1 MKTKNLLVS
10 FVTLATIVLLATTLV
25 SAKDSI
31 TTDPVKVYIRGD
43 LVSYFGNEVISVT
56 EGETIPI
63 RVVFNSDVTDSDV
76 KVEAKIEGYDVD
88 VEDET
93 SRFDIEAGKTYS
105 KSLSVRIPTE
115 LNDELSD
122 DATLEVR
129 IYSKDFETEVSDID
143 LRIQRESYKVMV
155 MSADT
160 LQYVKAGQLLPVDV
174 VIKNVGY
181 NDLDDL
187 YITAT
192 IPTLGV
198 ERRSYFGD
206 LVALECGE
214 DDNSLDNYGVGGLTR
229 KCNEDDSEVAS
240 GRLYLQIPEDVK
252 PGAYTIDV
260 EATSEDASASDTAQI
275 TVQNDFL
282 GENVISTVTSRTVAA
297 GEDAEYSILIVNP
310 SSKLRVYRIVPETSS
325 DLTVSVSE
333 SVVAVP
339 AGSSKTVSIKASSD
353 TEGTYNFK
361 VSVLSGEELVGQT
374 ALSTKVEG
382 KTSTTPT
389 TNPIIVLTV
398 VLAIIFVVLLI
409 VLLVLIGKKPEKSEE
424 FGESYY

>member
-10 FVTLATIVLLATTLV
+10 FAALATIVLLAITFV
-25 SAKDSI
+25 SAKTDI
-31 TTDPVKVYIRGD
+31 TTDESVYINGD
-43 LVSYFGNEVISVT
+43 IVNSADVISVT

-63 RVVFNSDVTDSDV
+63 RVVFTSDVSASDV
-76 KVEAKIEGYDVD
+76 QVRVQIDGYYVD
-88 VEDET
+88 IEDET
-93 SRFDIEAGKTYS
+93 PRFDVEIGKRYS
-105 KSLSVRIPTE
+105 KSLSLKIPTE
-115 LNDELSD
+115 LSDKLSE
-122 DATLEVR
+122 DATLEITIFNR
-129 IYSKDFETEVSDID
+129 DYETTPADIS
-143 LRIQRESYKVMV
+143 LRVQRESYKVMV
-155 MSADT
+155 MSADA
-160 LQYVKAGQLLPVDV
+160 LQYVKAGQLLPIDV
-174 VIKNVGY
+174 VIKNIGY
-181 NDLDDL
+181 NDLSDL

-192 IPTLGV
+192 IATLGV
-198 ERRSYFGD
+198 ERRAYFGD
-206 LVALECGE
+206 IVALEC
-214 DDNSLDNYGVGGLTR
+214 NSDSDLEPRMDSNGDPAV
-229 KCNEDDSEVAS
+229 CNEDDQEVAS

-252 PGAYTIDV
+252 PGVYTIDV
-260 EATSEDASASDTAQI
+260 EATSQDASASDTVQV
-275 TVQNDFL
+275 TLQNDFL

-310 SSKLRVYRIVPETSS
+310 TSKLRVYRIVPETSS

-339 AGSSKTVSIKASSD
+339 AGSSKTVVVKASSN
-353 TEGTYNFK
+353 TEGTYNLNVNVF
-361 VSVLSGEELVGQT
+361 SEQDLVGKA

-382 KTSTTPT
+382 KKSTTSGA

>member
-76 KVEAKIEGYDVD
+76 KVEAKID
-88 VEDET
+88 
-93 SRFDIEAGKTYS
+93 
-105 KSLSVRIPTE
+105 
-115 LNDELSD
+115 
-122 DATLEVR
+122 
-129 IYSKDFETEVSDID
+129 
-143 LRIQRESYKVMV
+143 
-155 MSADT
+155 
-160 LQYVKAGQLLPVDV
+160 
-174 VIKNVGY
+174 GY